1 MPFEWDDEKDAENRP
16 KHGLGVTRA
25 CRIFEGFVLS
35 RLDDRFAYGE
45 ERFVTIGQIV
55 EEETA
60 VLVLVHTDR
69 GGTTRIISARR
80 ASHAERRKYEA
91 AIQERVD
98 R

>member
-1 MPFEWDDEKDAENRP
+1 MQFEWNDEKDAENRR
-16 KHGLGVTRA
+16 KHGIGFARA

-55 EEETA
+55 EEETV
-60 VLVLVHTDR
+60 VLVLVHTER

-80 ASHAERRKYEA
+80 ASRAERRKYEA
-91 AIQERVD
+91 AIQKRAD